1 MTDLKRATNLL
12 KEILKLRKLYE
23 IDVEEGTGI
32 GNESYFDYI
41 FGSSIFKY
49 YKKKD
54 IIVHQNFEPFANVNF
69 IKMENFFK
77 DRKDLKGKFITL
89 IINPNFNNYDFAYYV
104 PETAIRIGLHL
115 VDKLLSVQYIP
126 YSKEYVDFL
135 CKKEKG
141 GYYICYNG
149 GMKPNR
155 ILLINELAR
164 LGIQEKGLIS
174 LLGVKNK
181 LENNFLTKKYMDG
194 FWKADFLENKYPYEF
209 ETEFFNTHDFIPDKS
224 SAVFLQQSNHEL
236 IKYISPSGSDSSRG
250 ESQQAN
256 LYYNKK
262 DTESYYFNIVS
273 ESYPRAMNDEESAV
287 VSEKTFKA
295 LLTSPIILNAE
306 KGALQH
312 LKNLGFKTF
321 PEWFDESYDDMLAG
335 PNKTMFIAKQIE
347 KICSMKISKVHE
359 LYVET
364 LPKVLYNQKRIVEI
378 VEEWRK
384 KVDFETWYPLEYGEE
399 TLTITSTH
407 SDDAI
412 EDGKLNFLYNNENIN
427 EYVYE

>member
-1 MTDLKRATNLL
+1 
-12 KEILKLRKLYE
+12 
-23 IDVEEGTGI
+23 
-32 GNESYFDYI
+32 
-41 FGSSIFKY
+41 
-49 YKKKD
+49 
-54 IIVHQNFEPFANVNF
+54 
-69 IKMENFFK
+69 
-77 DRKDLKGKFITL
+77 
-89 IINPNFNNYDFAYYV
+89 
-104 PETAIRIGLHL
+104 
-115 VDKLLSVQYIP
+115 
-126 YSKEYVDFL
+126 
-135 CKKEKG
+135 
-141 GYYICYNG
+141 
-149 GMKPNR
+149 
-155 ILLINELAR
+155 
-164 LGIQEKGLIS
+164 
-174 LLGVKNK
+174 
-181 LENNFLTKKYMDG
+181 
-194 FWKADFLENKYPYEF
+194 
-209 ETEFFNTHDFIPDKS
+209 
-224 SAVFLQQSNHEL
+224 
-236 IKYISPSGSDSSRG
+236 
-250 ESQQAN
+250 
-256 LYYNKK
+256 
-262 DTESYYFNIVS
+262 
-273 ESYPRAMNDEESAV
+273 MNDEESAV

-399 TLTITSTH
+399 TLTIISTH